1 MNETVITPDGLTR
14 LSEELERLR
23 TARGE
28 RDELLER
35 RMRRDPGALREVGDR
50 GVEPGR
56 LRLVER
62 PCAARRQRESGRRTS
77 SRRGS

>member
-23 TARGE
+23 RARGE
-28 RDELLER
+28 RDALLER

-62 PCAARRQRESGRRTS
+62 PCVAHRARSGRRTS